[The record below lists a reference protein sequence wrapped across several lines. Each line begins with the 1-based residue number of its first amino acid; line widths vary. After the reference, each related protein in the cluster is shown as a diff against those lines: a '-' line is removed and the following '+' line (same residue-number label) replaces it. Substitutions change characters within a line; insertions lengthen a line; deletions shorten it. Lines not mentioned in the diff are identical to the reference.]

1 MRMVREFLGAVTDDD
16 LSATRPNPHAP
27 EYQETVLSC
36 MRTIL
41 EEEWEHLRFVTRDLN
56 TLDERAPQRRA
67 SVSGSDD
74 LQAES
79 SC

>member
-1 MRMVREFLGAVTDDD
+1 M
-16 LSATRPNPHAP
+16 
-27 EYQETVLSC
+27 LSC

-56 TLDERAPQRRA
+56 MLDERAPQRRS
-67 SVSGSDD
+67 SVSRSDD